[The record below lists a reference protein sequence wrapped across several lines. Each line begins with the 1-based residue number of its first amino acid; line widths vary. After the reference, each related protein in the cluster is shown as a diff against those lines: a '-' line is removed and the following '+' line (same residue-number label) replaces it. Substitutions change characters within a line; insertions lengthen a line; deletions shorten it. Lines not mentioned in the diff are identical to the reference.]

1 MNIFDWLNEI
11 SYNKSD
17 WSSFSKED
25 QDAFNP
31 YMINRFISMKPNYI
45 DIVNLIQKYT
55 LPKKSL
61 YNYYCEL
68 IPKKKTFFRYI
79 KAKKTSLNKDLID
92 LLSKHLKLSKR
103 EIIDSYDLLGND
115 FKTSLLQNL
124 NINDKQI
131 KKLLKWKLNFITC

>member
-17 WSSFSKED
+17 WSSFTKED

-31 YMINRFISMKPNYI
+31 YMMNRFISMKHEHI

-55 LPKKSL
+55 LPKSSL
-61 YNYYCEL
+61 YNYYCQL

-79 KAKKTSLNKDLID
+79 KPKKTSLNIDLID
-92 LLSKHLKLSKR
+92 ILSKHLKLSKR
-103 EIIDSYDLLGND
+103 EIIDSYDLLGMD
-115 FKTSLLQNL
+115 FKRSILQNL
-124 NINDKQI
+124 NINDKII
-131 KKLLKWKLNFITC
+131 KKLLK

>member
-31 YMINRFISMKPNYI
+31 YIINRFISMKPNYI

-61 YNYYCEL
+61 YNYYCKL
-68 IPKKKTFFRYI
+68 IPKRKTFFRYI
-79 KAKKTSLNKDLID
+79 KAKKTSLNEDLINI
-92 LLSKHLKLSKR
+92 LSKHLKLSKR
-103 EIIDSYDLLGND
+103 EIIDSYDLFGTD

-124 NINDKQI
+124 NMNDKQI
-131 KKLLKWKLNFITC
+131 KKLIK

>member
-17 WSSFSKED
+17 WSSFTKED

-31 YMINRFISMKPNYI
+31 YMMNRFISMKHEHI

-55 LPKKSL
+55 LPKNSL
-61 YNYYCEL
+61 YNYYCQL

-79 KAKKTSLNKDLID
+79 KPKKTSLNKDLID
-92 LLSKHLKLSKR
+92 ILSKHLKLSKH
-103 EIIDSYDLLGND
+103 EIIDSYDLLGVD
-115 FKTSLLQNL
+115 FKKLILQNL
-124 NINDKQI
+124 NIDDKQI
-131 KKLLKWKLNFITC
+131 KKLLK

>member
-17 WSSFSKED
+17 WSSFTKED

-31 YMINRFISMKPNYI
+31 YMMNRFISMKHEHI

-55 LPKKSL
+55 LPKNSL
-61 YNYYCEL
+61 YNYYCQL

-79 KAKKTSLNKDLID
+79 KPKKTALNKDLID
-92 LLSKHLKLSKR
+92 ILSKHLKLSKR
-103 EIIDSYDLLGND
+103 EIIDSYDLLGVD
-115 FKTSLLQNL
+115 FKKLILQNL
-124 NINDKQI
+124 NIDDKQI
-131 KKLLKWKLNFITC
+131 KKLLK